1 MNSSRDCIVS
11 LAREF
16 KVNASGNAWSHDSI
30 ARGTGSCG
38 PEIGCFARHLVQ
50 FFSGGTQRKKT
61 FQMLTWAKPGG
72 GKANAFM
79 GISIGGCLVCTW
91 HG

>member
-1 MNSSRDCIVS
+1 M
-11 LAREF
+11 
-16 KVNASGNAWSHDSI
+16 
-30 ARGTGSCG
+30 RGPMIPLPEAPG
-38 PEIGCFARHLVQ
+38 EIGCFARHLVQ
-50 FFSGGTQRKKT
+50 FFSGGTQRKMT

-91 HG
+91 HGRLTLAGWPLDLFGVVANVSQTGCM